1 MSNLKDKR
9 ILVTGGAGFIGS
21 EVVSQLV
28 KKNAKVTVLDNFS
41 SGKKEYLPKNNK
53 NLRIIKGDI
62 TDEKIVTRSVKDQ
75 ESVIH
80 LAALPFIPDSFYY
93 PADFFNVNISDQEVD
108 DSLSQLDDLDTF
120 KNMAEEEFGIDF
132 EEYKRFVAK
141 PSILE
146 AKVYETLID
155 NYNDREGIQT
165 AQSAYDSLV
174 KGDDFIKVAKNYASD
189 MTFID
194 NSIWLT
200 EEELIGMYE
209 PIKTLIVGGFSK
221 IVNTPGA
228 YIIWK
233 LESKNQEE
241 NKNTYEVKSI
251 VIMAK
256 TLQSFLDDYLSFAE
270 IEKIY

>member
-1 MSNLKDKR
+1 M
-9 ILVTGGAGFIGS
+9 
-21 EVVSQLV
+21 
-28 KKNAKVTVLDNFS
+28 
-41 SGKKEYLPKNNK
+41 
-53 NLRIIKGDI
+53 
-62 TDEKIVTRSVKDQ
+62 
-75 ESVIH
+75 
-80 LAALPFIPDSFYY
+80 
-93 PADFFNVNISDQEVD
+93 ADFFNVNISDQEVD
-108 DSLSQLDDLDTF
+108 DSLSQLDDLDVF

-155 NYNDREGIQT
+155 NYNDREGIQI
-165 AQSAYDSLV
+165 AQSAYDALEQ
-174 KGDDFIKVAKNYASD
+174 GDDFVEVAEIYASD
-189 MTFID
+189 MTFVE

-209 PIKTLIVGGFSK
+209 PIKTLSVNGFSK

-233 LESKNQEE
+233 LESKNQED
-241 NKNTYEVKSI
+241 NKNIYEVKSI

-256 TLQSFLDDYLSFAE
+256 TLQSFLDDYLALAE